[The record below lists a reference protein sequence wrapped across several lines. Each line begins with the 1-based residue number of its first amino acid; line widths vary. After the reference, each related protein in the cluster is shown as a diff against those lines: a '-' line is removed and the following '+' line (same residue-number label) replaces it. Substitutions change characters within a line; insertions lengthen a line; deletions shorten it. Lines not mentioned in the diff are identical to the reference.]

1 MCLSYV
7 ISERKIDIVALQEM
21 RWTRKGIMNRKDYS
35 FYYSCHEKYHL
46 LRTGFMV
53 GNKIKPLIQYEERG
67 AFYDILR
74 ESIRRF
80 SVKENQISARDMNAK
95 IGKTMPAAVL
105 EIIIISSSLH
115 DLEQESHTPEIKKE
129 LGLSDITPVCFK
141 EEKRKKIFYREDI
154 DDKWNRLKQ
163 NIVAAAWVFIRFK
176 RNVKEMNA
184 FILQTNSCRS
194 KTGEI
199 ISDTQENTGECGD
212 QAATDNIFDAL
223 ENTGIYEDI
232 EPFYGKVHK
241 AVEKQK
247 NKKASRTEEIPSE
260 LIKNRGGN
268 YIKELTDL
276 ILVI

>member
-46 LRTGFMV
+46 LRTGFM
-53 GNKIKPLIQYEERG
+53 IQYEERG

-105 EIIIISSSLH
+105 EII
-115 DLEQESHTPEIKKE
+115 QESHTPEIKKE

-176 RNVKEMNA
+176 RNVKEMN
-184 FILQTNSCRS
+184 
-194 KTGEI
+194 
-199 ISDTQENTGECGD
+199 
-212 QAATDNIFDAL
+212 AATDNIFDAL

>member
-1 MCLSYV
+1 MVTIRDTVVFCTFYDNERFKNNLEKF
-7 ISERKIDIVALQEM
+7 ISELCCKKEGDGVIYCGVECLFDIDGDNFPEVVVDFRRE
-21 RWTRKGIMNRKDYS
+21 KG
-35 FYYSCHEKYHL
+35 
-46 LRTGFMV
+46 
-53 GNKIKPLIQYEERG
+53 
-67 AFYDILR
+67 
-74 ESIRRF
+74 
-80 SVKENQISARDMNAK
+80 
-95 IGKTMPAAVL
+95 
-105 EIIIISSSLH
+105 
-115 DLEQESHTPEIKKE
+115 EQESHTPEIKKE

-163 NIVAAAWVFIRFK
+163 NIVAAA
-176 RNVKEMNA
+176 
-184 FILQTNSCRS
+184 
-194 KTGEI
+194 
-199 ISDTQENTGECGD
+199 NTGECGD